1 MQDKKPVFGRKKI
14 ADGLIRGEPEGGG
27 GKAGIRF
34 SREGGV
40 RGGEGTGAFDG
51 QLGLSGLGGEIRPGL
66 ALGEV
71 KKLGGKGE
79 GGFPGFFPGFLIRAG
94 GSEFHKFHGGP
105 GGDDKSLL
113 VVFVEGF
120 EVLGR
125 GLRRGHLGGLPAE
138 NLDLDRSKEAI
149 EPRFCFARENRRGGA
164 EGSQQLPG
172 ANLVKNGLIE
182 ALAGETLRREEVGGE
197 ALEKLWVVGAILE
210 EKRIV
215 ADGGEELIWL
225 GLDPGIFRC
234 LVLEK
239 ADPGLDGDEAVVIRG
254 NPPGL
259 QSNFKEGLALG
270 GDQFVEGEGVAP
282 DAAHFTGGRIHRP
295 RRGPVAEKNKGDG
308 DHRQKDQK
316 EALHLVMQI
325 CDHGKL
331 FGLSGGEEERPKS
344 SLMVRFSLLVFIV
357 ILGSGWAQDR
367 VRLKSG
373 EVVSGTAVRFDDATQ
388 SLTFNFDKG
397 TLSYAQTDIAEVQL
411 LERPGVGEGRKA
423 LEEGK
428 MEEVVAKWQEPVNQY
443 LGVDNPW
450 VLECAGG
457 LGQAYLALGR
467 VADAESLYGRM
478 KKAYSSGPAALRA
491 EVGLAVAT
499 SGKDAAGLLA
509 KLQALEK
516 DLKESLRPLRADREA
531 MAEFYFARGEAFER
545 KGEEKKALE
554 DYLRVSILYPDPPSL
569 GLRSARKA
577 EALRQSNKDLV
588 TD

>member
-1 MQDKKPVFGRKKI
+1 
-14 ADGLIRGEPEGGG
+14 
-27 GKAGIRF
+27 
-34 SREGGV
+34 
-40 RGGEGTGAFDG
+40 
-51 QLGLSGLGGEIRPGL
+51 
-66 ALGEV
+66 
-71 KKLGGKGE
+71 
-79 GGFPGFFPGFLIRAG
+79 
-94 GSEFHKFHGGP
+94 
-105 GGDDKSLL
+105 
-113 VVFVEGF
+113 
-120 EVLGR
+120 
-125 GLRRGHLGGLPAE
+125 
-138 NLDLDRSKEAI
+138 
-149 EPRFCFARENRRGGA
+149 
-164 EGSQQLPG
+164 
-172 ANLVKNGLIE
+172 
-182 ALAGETLRREEVGGE
+182 
-197 ALEKLWVVGAILE
+197 
-210 EKRIV
+210 
-215 ADGGEELIWL
+215 
-225 GLDPGIFRC
+225 
-234 LVLEK
+234 
-239 ADPGLDGDEAVVIRG
+239 
-254 NPPGL
+254 
-259 QSNFKEGLALG
+259 
-270 GDQFVEGEGVAP
+270 
-282 DAAHFTGGRIHRP
+282 
-295 RRGPVAEKNKGDG
+295 
-308 DHRQKDQK
+308 
-316 EALHLVMQI
+316 
-325 CDHGKL
+325 
-331 FGLSGGEEERPKS
+331 
-344 SLMVRFSLLVFIV
+344 MVRFSLLVFIV